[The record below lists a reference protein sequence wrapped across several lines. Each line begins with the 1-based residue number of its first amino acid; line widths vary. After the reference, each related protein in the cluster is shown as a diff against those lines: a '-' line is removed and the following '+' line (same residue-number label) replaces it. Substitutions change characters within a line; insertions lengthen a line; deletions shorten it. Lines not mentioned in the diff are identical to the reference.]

1 MAEKNKDNAKKRNA
15 DLHKQHRSRVKQK
28 FNDTGLKGFHDHNV
42 LEMMLFYSIPRID
55 TNEIAHTLINEFG
68 SFQAVFEAS
77 FEALTS
83 VDGIGY
89 ESATLIKFFSE
100 FISYYEAS
108 KTKDMKNIKDSED
121 AYKFLKK
128 FYSTPGPEK
137 FVVVYLDGKGD
148 VLSTYETTQDS
159 KFMVKTDF
167 NVILKK
173 AVLLDA
179 QGIVISHNH
188 DGGFSTPS
196 LEDKV
201 LTEKLSELC
210 AALGIMLCEHI
221 IFAHGQSPTFLSKI
235 KQIKKG
241 TLAF

>member
-1 MAEKNKDNAKKRNA
+1 MAELNNDLTKKRNA
-15 DLHKQHRSRVKQK
+15 DLHKNHRNRVKTK
-28 FNDTGLKGFHDHNV
+28 FNETGLKGFHDHNV

-55 TNEIAHTLINEFG
+55 TNEIAHKLINEFG
-68 SFQAVFEAS
+68 SFQGVFEAS

-83 VDGIGY
+83 VEGIGY

-108 KTKDMKNIKDSED
+108 KTKDMKSIKDSDD
-121 AYKFLKK
+121 AYKYLKK

-137 FVVVYLDGKGD
+137 FVVVYLDAKGD
-148 VLSTYETTQDS
+148 ILSTYETTQDS

-173 AVLLDA
+173 ALLLDA
-179 QGIVISHNH
+179 QALVISHNH

-196 LEDKV
+196 VEDKV
-201 LTEKLSELC
+201 LTEKLSVLC
-210 AALGIMLCEHI
+210 GTLGIMLCEHI
-221 IFAHGQSPTFLSKI
+221 IFAHGQKPTYLSKI